1 MAVVATFIHHDDV
14 GVKVDRATADY
25 GKGSWDQKRE
35 REEKV
40 LK

>member
-1 MAVVATFIHHDDV
+1 MAVVVTFIQHDV

-40 LK
+40 SK